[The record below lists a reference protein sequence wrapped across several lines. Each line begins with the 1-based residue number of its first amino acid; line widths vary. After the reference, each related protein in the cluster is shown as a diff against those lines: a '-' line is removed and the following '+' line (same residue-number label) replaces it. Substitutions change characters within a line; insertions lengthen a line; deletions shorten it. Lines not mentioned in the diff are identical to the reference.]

1 MLAFMM
7 GSDPHTSD
15 PKLPDPEIASGDG
28 SRVPAAARPKLS
40 RTQDAYHSLRRLIL
54 DNELAPGRRMFEQ
67 EVADFLHMSRTPVR
81 EALIR
86 LAEEGLVD
94 VRPRHGMTVLPIS
107 PADMHDI
114 YDVLTSL
121 EGGAAE
127 QLAEA
132 GMDGPDLSRLRAC
145 VDAMDSALAAADRR
159 AWALAD
165 ETFHRTLVDLTRN
178 RRLVQLVEGMW
189 DQTHRARLATL
200 SARPLPTTSNQDHRD
215 LVDAIAAGDPV
226 RARAIHVRHRRKAR
240 DLLVKLLT
248 DLGIEGA

>member
-1 MLAFMM
+1 M
-7 GSDPHTSD
+7 GSDPHASS
-15 PKLPDPEIASGDG
+15 PQRPDPETASGG
-28 SRVPAAARPKLS
+28 GARLPGASGPKLS

-54 DNELAPGRRMFEQ
+54 DNELPPGRRMFEQ

-107 PADMHDI
+107 PADMHEI

-127 QLAEA
+127 LLAEA
-132 GMDGPDLSRLRAC
+132 GLGAPDLARLRAC
-145 VDAMDSALAAADRR
+145 VDAMDSALAAKDRR

-165 ETFHRTLVDLTRN
+165 ETFHRTLVELTGN

-200 SARPLPTTSNQDHRD
+200 AARPLPTTSNQDHRD
-215 LVDAIAAGDPV
+215 LVDAIAAGDPD
-226 RARAIHVRHRRKAR
+226 RARSIHVRHRRKAR

-248 DLGIEGA
+248 DLGTEGA

>member
-1 MLAFMM
+1 M
-7 GSDPHTSD
+7 GSDAHASNPQR
-15 PKLPDPEIASGDG
+15 PDPGTASGDG
-28 SRVPAAARPKLS
+28 SRVPTATGPKLS

-54 DNELAPGRRMFEQ
+54 DNELPPGRRMFEQ

-107 PADMHDI
+107 PADMNEI

-127 QLAEA
+127 LLAET
-132 GMDGPDLSRLRAC
+132 GISGPDLSRLRAC
-145 VDAMDSALAAADRR
+145 VDAMDSALAAEDRR

-165 ETFHRTLVDLTRN
+165 DTFHRTLVELTGN
-178 RRLVQLVEGMW
+178 RRLIQLVEGMW
-189 DQTHRARLATL
+189 DQTHRARIATL

-215 LVDAIAAGDPV
+215 LVDAIAAGNAEK
-226 RARAIHVRHRRKAR
+226 ARSIHVQHRRKAR